1 MAMERGFTLIELMIV
16 VAIIALLAAI
26 ALPAYQ
32 DYTIR
37 TRVIEGMT
45 LAGSAKVA
53 VASEAII
60 SAGDL
65 NRVATTWNMQATN
78 KGATSKYVESVLID
92 PQSGEISIL
101 FKGDDVGVASTENLL
116 MLSPFVRVNG
126 TTTKSLKNA
135 LAAGES
141 GVVDWACS
149 SKTQET
155 AKAMGMIGATLGNI
169 QPKFVPSSC
178 R

>member
-1 MAMERGFTLIELMIV
+1 MQRGFTLIELMIV
-16 VAIIALLAAI
+16 VAIIGLLAAI

-32 DYTIR
+32 DYSIR
-37 TRVIEGMT
+37 SRVLEGVT
-45 LAGSAKVA
+45 LGSSAKA
-53 VASEAII
+53 AMAAEAII

-65 NRVATTWNMQATN
+65 ERVAKVWNAQATN
-78 KGATSKYVESVLID
+78 KGATSKYVESVLTD
-92 PQSGEISIL
+92 GQTGEITIT
-101 FKGDDVGVASTENLL
+101 FNASMIGIAPAENTLII
-116 MLSPFVRVNG
+116 SPFVRVNG
-126 TTTKSLKNA
+126 NVIKRLKNA

-155 AKAMGMIGATLGNI
+155 AKAMGMIGATLGTI
-169 QPKFVPSSC
+169 QPKFVPSTC

>member
-1 MAMERGFTLIELMIV
+1 MQRGFTLIELMIV
-16 VAIIALLAAI
+16 VAIIGLLAAI

-32 DYTIR
+32 DYSIR
-37 TRVIEGMT
+37 SRVLEGVT
-45 LAGSAKVA
+45 LGSSAKA
-53 VASEAII
+53 AMAAEAII

-65 NRVATTWNMQATN
+65 ERVAKAWNAQATN
-78 KGATSKYVESVLID
+78 KGATSKYVESVLTD
-92 PQSGEISIL
+92 GQTGEITIT
-101 FKGDDVGVASTENLL
+101 FKASMIGIAPAENTLII
-116 MLSPFVRVNG
+116 SPFVRVNG
-126 TTTKSLKNA
+126 NVIKRLKNA

-155 AKAMGMIGATLGNI
+155 AKAMGMIGATLGTI
-169 QPKFVPSSC
+169 QPKFVPSTC